1 MLIPLIKLEESS
13 TSTSPKDASSQQK
26 STHLS
31 SPFELSKAPPNNFP
45 PLHYTSVL
53 GTDLSLFLFLWGLFP
68 SLKQFS
74 LIYTI
79 ITFTDSIH
87 FSLSNDAYLG
97 NVDATNALLKLGV
110 PLETSDREGN
120 TALHWAARADQ
131 TAIIE
136 LLVRH
141 GGSSLKR
148 SIRLTELCNQ
158 NGDTPLHV
166 AVIEGHYD
174 AVHTLIQCG
183 SSLNRQNLDGL
194 TPLHA
199 AVLIGNTFTCSHYFM
214 DCEIDY

>member
-1 MLIPLIKLEESS
+1 M
-13 TSTSPKDASSQQK
+13 
-26 STHLS
+26 
-31 SPFELSKAPPNNFP
+31 
-45 PLHYTSVL
+45 
-53 GTDLSLFLFLWGLFP
+53 
-68 SLKQFS
+68 
-74 LIYTI
+74 
-79 ITFTDSIH
+79 
-87 FSLSNDAYLG
+87 
-97 NVDATNALLKLGV
+97 GV
-110 PLETSDREGN
+110 PLETSDKWGN

-136 LLVRH
+136 LLIRH
-141 GGSSLKR
+141 GKSSLQR
-148 SIRLTELCNQ
+148 PIRLTELCNQ